1 MSIVYFSLR
10 KQRELILF
18 SCYKAIATSGN
29 GCETSGFAL
38 REISQMLSETL
49 PLLRLRVSPFGLHT
63 TPRQGEQRN
72 FARRDG
78 LRDDDIPAK
87 SQFIFLVLS

>member
-1 MSIVYFSLR
+1 MSIIYFSLR

-38 REISQMLSETL
+38 REISQILSETL

-63 TPRQGEQRN
+63 TPNQGVQRN

-87 SQFIFLVLS
+87 SQFIFQFLS

>member
-1 MSIVYFSLR
+1 MSIIYFSLR

-18 SCYKAIATSGN
+18 SRYKAIASSGN

-49 PLLRLRVSPFGLHT
+49 PLLQLRISPFGLHT
-63 TPRQGEQRN
+63 TLKQGLQRN

-78 LRDDDIPAK
+78 LRDDDIPTK
-87 SQFIFLVLS
+87 SQVLSRNL